1 MSASKSRL
9 PVRQAPRPP
18 ILAPAKGGWT
28 TQPGAQG
35 LPAEPQSLAHGGD
48 AGKPIYPIADCGLGT
63 CTVGVAE
70 NSPAKGPARNER
82 PKRRRQ
88 EHCGRHVCSHD
99 AGTGQSAIRNPQSA
113 IIFGRIGGGSL
124 RLIGGFSRAGR
135 RGNSRNS
142 TQFSIPLIRCRID
155 FTEFEGMVPSE
166 RFAKGFLPGRA
177 GA

>member
-1 MSASKSRL
+1 
-9 PVRQAPRPP
+9 VRQAPRPP

-28 TQPGAQG
+28 TQSGAQG

-113 IIFGRIGGGSL
+113 IRNPQSAIRNPQSVIRNPQSAIRNPQSTIRNPQLSSAGLAQEADGGLEDFLAQGIGGTHG
-124 RLIGGFSRAGR
+124 
-135 RGNSRNS
+135 
-142 TQFSIPLIRCRID
+142 IPLNLI
-155 FTEFEGMVPSE
+155 
-166 RFAKGFLPGRA
+166 LP
-177 GA
+177 